1 MNPDRN
7 VQLSIALIG
16 DFTTNFP
23 VRRLFVV
30 PDGKSGGGGGGGGG
44 GEGVD
49 STQECSW
56 YKKK

>member
-7 VQLSIALIG
+7 VQFSVPLIG
-16 DFTTNFP
+16 DFTSNSP

-30 PDGKSGGGGGGGGG
+30 PDGKSGGGVGGGG

>member
-1 MNPDRN
+1 MTS
-7 VQLSIALIG
+7 QLIFQLG
-16 DFTTNFP
+16 DC
-23 VRRLFVV
+23 LLYL
-30 PDGKSGGGGGGGGG
+30 DGKSGGSVGGGGVGGGGGGGG